1 VKELEELG
9 RGKDGPSKEEI
20 EQKMADLKENTSQ
33 QIQEIMAYQEKEI
46 KKFIRARKQQQN

>member
-1 VKELEELG
+1 MKELEELG